1 MNRDCLV
8 NLSLSLWCVC
18 TSVCVSES
26 QTERDDKKV
35 AWEERVSVVLTGRW
49 SLLLSPEVFHF
60 TPHYTRLF
68 PSACHSLSSN
78 IHSLVSFSSRSLS
91 SLCACL
97 LCWLH
102 VKCQVQSQLTD
113 LLWRVR
119 GCKTSKAMSPAH
131 SSITPSVSGAVC
143 IGKAPACWE
152 ASRPSA
158 VSKDLLGWNPP
169 SKDTWQPFTA
179 TRDRTSTDPT
189 VVPPLLVSRRLFVTG
204 HSWVSVSFMFLQAE
218 SVMSEWHFYAWLVVW
233 NVRKITLIP
242 QYFI

>member
-8 NLSLSLWCVC
+8 YLSLSLWCVC

-78 IHSLVSFSSRSLS
+78 IHSLASFSSRSLS

-189 VVPPLLVSRRLFVTG
+189 VKAVCHRPFMGFSLLYVFTGWVCNEWVT
-204 HSWVSVSFMFLQAE
+204 FLCMACGVKCQKGYP
-218 SVMSEWHFYAWLVVW
+218 HTPIFYI
-233 NVRKITLIP
+233 KLILP
-242 QYFI
+242 I

>member
-1 MNRDCLV
+1 MFV
-8 NLSLSLWCVC
+8 
-18 TSVCVSES
+18 
-26 QTERDDKKV
+26 
-35 AWEERVSVVLTGRW
+35 RVSVCLNHRLKETIKRWRERRESVLCWQADGLSCCLPRSSTSHPITPASSHQLVIHWALTSTLW
-49 SLLLSPEVFHF
+49 SLSPRAPSHPSVLVCFVGCMSSVRCNLSWLICCGVCVGVKPAKRCPLL
-60 TPHYTRLF
+60 T
-68 PSACHSLSSN
+68 
-78 IHSLVSFSSRSLS
+78 
-91 SLCACL
+91 
-97 LCWLH
+97 
-102 VKCQVQSQLTD
+102 
-113 LLWRVR
+113 
-119 GCKTSKAMSPAH
+119 
-131 SSITPSVSGAVC
+131 VSGAVC